1 MKPTTITKA
10 TKYATLPIAALSIFT
25 VLNIPHAQVTPQQIE
40 LAASELTGQEIQ
52 QLNPDTETE
61 TTSEKSNITL
71 PDRDELKTPA
81 RKMMEALNIKNP
93 DAPIKEETDPHI
105 VKQVVEEAIQK
116 RDVSTVE
123 LFNKTCGPTFST
135 ALSTTTIPS
144 TLEAN
149 TLNETPENKR
159 DHYVNEYNRLAD
171 MAQTALDTFNNTKL
185 PDYDSTEFT
194 NSGQEYI
201 KFLHGSA
208 QYVQG
213 ATTPEEIEE
222 RINKSVNIFA
232 NEGARYQMNAQE
244 LFADNLTP
252 DTVNVVKGLESCA
265 ALFNNSTIP
274 DNVEVIEATDF
285 VRRVVDA
292 DRAVSDSTGAIV
304 GFTNE
309 VSDLGF
315 EDAKKRLEELF
326 RERGDKVKTASDVL
340 DAWTV
345 QDAPGDVRVAVQTYR
360 PVRDE
365 GVGLY
370 AGIADSSFVFAD
382 RIRDAADI
390 DDLVAVL
397 EEASGVLQQQDA
409 DSARFVVGL
418 GSRISFPTEATK
430 TAVLGVLHD
439 SKPMIES
446 NE

>member
-1 MKPTTITKA
+1 
-10 TKYATLPIAALSIFT
+10 
-25 VLNIPHAQVTPQQIE
+25 
-40 LAASELTGQEIQ
+40 
-52 QLNPDTETE
+52 
-61 TTSEKSNITL
+61 
-71 PDRDELKTPA
+71 
-81 RKMMEALNIKNP
+81 
-93 DAPIKEETDPHI
+93 
-105 VKQVVEEAIQK
+105 
-116 RDVSTVE
+116 
-123 LFNKTCGPTFST
+123 
-135 ALSTTTIPS
+135 
-144 TLEAN
+144 
-149 TLNETPENKR
+149 
-159 DHYVNEYNRLAD
+159 

>member
-1 MKPTTITKA
+1 MT
-10 TKYATLPIAALSIFT
+10 
-25 VLNIPHAQVTPQQIE
+25 
-40 LAASELTGQEIQ
+40 
-52 QLNPDTETE
+52 
-61 TTSEKSNITL
+61 
-71 PDRDELKTPA
+71 
-81 RKMMEALNIKNP
+81 
-93 DAPIKEETDPHI
+93 
-105 VKQVVEEAIQK
+105 
-116 RDVSTVE
+116 
-123 LFNKTCGPTFST
+123 
-135 ALSTTTIPS
+135 
-144 TLEAN
+144 
-149 TLNETPENKR
+149 
-159 DHYVNEYNRLAD
+159 
-171 MAQTALDTFNNTKL
+171 QTALDTFNNTKL

-201 KFLHGSA
+201 KILRGSA

-213 ATTPEEIEE
+213 AQTPEEIDE

-265 ALFNNSTIP
+265 PLFNNSTIP

-326 RERGDKVKTASDVL
+326 RERGDKVKTSSDTL
-340 DAWTV
+340 GAWSV

-370 AGIADSSFVFAD
+370 ADVADSSFVFAD

-390 DDLVAVL
+390 DALVVVL
-397 EEASGVLQQQDA
+397 DEASGVLQQQDA

-418 GSRISFPTEATK
+418 GSRVSFPTEATK
-430 TAVLGVLHD
+430 TAVLGVLNS
-439 SKPMIES
+439 SKPVVES
-446 NE
+446 NQ